1 MTADTAHSDVA
12 NPGAARSDSALADP
26 EHVTTIAISDPD
38 DPRIADYRS
47 LTELQLRSRL
57 EPERGL
63 FIAEGELV
71 IRRALA
77 AGYRLRSLLLD
88 SQRVD
93 VLADVIAD
101 ANSADIATYVADRAV
116 VEPLTGFH
124 VHRGILAAFHRRRP
138 PAAAQLLAN
147 SQRLLV
153 VEDVNNHTNLGVIFR
168 SAAALGM
175 DAVLLSPSCVD
186 PLYRRCVRVSM
197 GEVFAVPYA
206 RLEPWPQ
213 ALHEVRSAGF
223 SLLALTPQGDATD
236 VRAIPARA
244 RRRPALLL
252 GAEGPGLTMAALDA
266 AEYRARIP
274 MNHGVDSLNVGVAA
288 AIACYE
294 FGS

>member
-1 MTADTAHSDVA
+1 MTAETPTTD
-12 NPGAARSDSALADP
+12 AA
-26 EHVTTIAISDPD
+26 TYTISISDPA

-71 IRRALA
+71 VRRALT

-88 SQRVD
+88 EQRVG
-93 VLADVIAD
+93 VLADVIAQAHAEGWD
-101 ANSADIATYVADRAV
+101 AAIYVADRTV

-124 VHRGILAAFHRRRP
+124 VHRGILAAFHRP
-138 PAAAQLLAN
+138 QPSAAEQLLATA
-147 SQRLLV
+147 QRVLI
-153 VEDVNNHTNLGVIFR
+153 VEDVNNHTNLGVVFR

-175 DAVLLSPSCVD
+175 EGVLLSPSCVD

-206 RLEPWPQ
+206 RLEPWPA
-213 ALHEVRSAGF
+213 ALQQVTSAGF
-223 SLLALTPQGDATD
+223 SLIALTPRADAVD
-236 VRAIPARA
+236 LRVVPARA
-244 RRRPALLL
+244 RRKPALLL
-252 GAEGPGLTMAALDA
+252 GAEGPGLTTAALDA
-266 AEYRARIP
+266 AQYRARIP
-274 MNHGVDSLNVGVAA
+274 MHHGVDSLNVGVAA